1 MRTNMAYSLVGG
13 TKAMCSDYHYRS
25 QDEQSIPYEDI
36 KLIEKRLAD
45 FEKNGE
51 KGIPWEE
58 VEKELCDLLERESR

>member
-1 MRTNMAYSLVGG
+1 
-13 TKAMCSDYHYRS
+13 MCSDYHYRS
-25 QDEQSIPYEDI
+25 RDELSIPYEDI

-58 VEKELCDLLERESR
+58 VEKELYDLLGRESR